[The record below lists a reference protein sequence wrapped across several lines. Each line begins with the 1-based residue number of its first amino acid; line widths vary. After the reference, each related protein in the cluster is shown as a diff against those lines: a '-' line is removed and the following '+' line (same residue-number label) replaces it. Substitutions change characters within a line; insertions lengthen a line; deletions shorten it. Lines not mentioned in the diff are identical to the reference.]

1 MKRSTKIII
10 AIIAVL
16 AVVGSVIAGV
26 VATGSA
32 TPKTTANI
40 QKEYKDAFKGAKYYK
55 DVQVQTYSGTSTTPQ
70 ENENKEADSAAI
82 DLQLNTLTSS
92 DFKDF
97 LDRLPKMEIT
107 TYYKIAVDK
116 KEAYT
121 GLYGFTY
128 KDLTDKDFD
137 SKIAS
142 ILKKRESDKDT
153 TYLQV
158 SAGNVTSEEKK
169 ALTVS
174 ITSPV
179 NTVEG
184 TRKAVDSYLAKNVD
198 VIAVNLPDVGGQ
210 SYSQNAVVDGKT
222 EDFNKIVDFGLQF
235 GKAVFSPTNEISVV
249 GKDKTVTISFAN
261 VDKGITKE
269 SLQKT
274 ADSINAGGAYGLTIK
289 VNDQTKPQQ

>member
-26 VATGSA
+26 VAAGSA

-40 QKEYKDAFKGAKYYK
+40 EKEYKSAFSGAKYYK
-55 DVQVQTYSGTSTTPQ
+55 DVQVQTYSGTSATPQ

-82 DLQLNTLTSS
+82 DLQLNTLTAS
-92 DFKDF
+92 DFKD
-97 LDRLPKMEIT
+97 LLKRLPKMDIT
-107 TYYKIAVDK
+107 TYYKIAVNK
-116 KEAYT
+116 KEDYT

-128 KDLTDKDFD
+128 KDLTNKGFD
-137 SKIAS
+137 TNIAS
-142 ILKKRESDKDT
+142 ILKKRESNKDT

-158 SAGNVTSEEKK
+158 SAGNVTSENKD

-184 TRKAVDSYLAKNVD
+184 TRKTVDTYLAKNVD
-198 VIAVNLPDVGGQ
+198 VIAVNLPDIGGQ
-210 SYSQNAVVDGKT
+210 SYSQNAAVEGKMD
-222 EDFNKIVDFGLQF
+222 DFNKVVDFGLQF
-235 GKAVFSPTNEISVV
+235 GKEVFSPTNEISVV

-261 VDKGITKE
+261 VDKGITKD

-289 VNDQTKPQQ
+289 VNDQTKVQ